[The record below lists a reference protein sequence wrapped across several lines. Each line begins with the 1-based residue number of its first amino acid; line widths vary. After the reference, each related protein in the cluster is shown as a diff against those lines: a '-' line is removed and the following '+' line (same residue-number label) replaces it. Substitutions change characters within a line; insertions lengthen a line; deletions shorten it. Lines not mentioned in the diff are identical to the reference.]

1 MKPWGIYM
9 GHRMTPNGTKEFWG
23 FADAPIPEGS
33 RLYTR
38 PAVPL
43 TKEQRERVFAKAQ
56 KRLDAD
62 QNLSWRI
69 AIVEEV
75 EAAHKIGGAE

>member
-1 MKPWGIYM
+1 MEPWGIYM

-43 TKEQRERVFAKAQ
+43 TDEFLLSLWSGSDSPRPVIGKNKVLAFA
-56 KRLDAD
+56 R
-62 QNLSWRI
+62 
-69 AIVEEV
+69 AI